1 MKICY
6 LADGESLH
14 TIRWCRHFKKLG
26 HEVHLISFKDVAID
40 GIYVHYIDA
49 GKIKRS
55 GGNWRVVLKYRRIRS
70 LIQRIKPDILHA
82 HYATGYGL
90 VGALSNFHPFVLTTY
105 GTDILISPSQSLLY
119 KLIIKFSLKKADWIT
134 SMSIQ
139 ITEAITSLGVKKD
152 KITEVVFGID
162 DKIFNHINRKL
173 PADKFIITSTRH
185 FEQVYNLPLLFH
197 AIQIIK
203 QKIPG
208 LVVNMVSDGTLREEL
223 KAMAIKLD
231 IKDNVIFKG
240 KLQLSQFVE
249 ILNQTH
255 LYVTLAF
262 SDGNSVSLTEAMA
275 CGAFSIASDIPAN
288 RQWIS
293 DGVNGFL
300 VPVDDPDSLAQKILY
315 VYENYNKLEV
325 NCHHYNDN
333 IINEKGLWF
342 KNMEKVQQKYES
354 LVKN

>member
-1 MKICY
+1 
-6 LADGESLH
+6 
-14 TIRWCRHFKKLG
+14 
-26 HEVHLISFKDVAID
+26 
-40 GIYVHYIDA
+40 
-49 GKIKRS
+49 
-55 GGNWRVVLKYRRIRS
+55 
-70 LIQRIKPDILHA
+70 
-82 HYATGYGL
+82 
-90 VGALSNFHPFVLTTY
+90 
-105 GTDILISPSQSLLY
+105 
-119 KLIIKFSLKKADWIT
+119 
-134 SMSIQ
+134 
-139 ITEAITSLGVKKD
+139 
-152 KITEVVFGID
+152 
-162 DKIFNHINRKL
+162 
-173 PADKFIITSTRH
+173 
-185 FEQVYNLPLLFH
+185 
-197 AIQIIK
+197 
-203 QKIPG
+203 
-208 LVVNMVSDGTLREEL
+208 MVSDGTLREEL